1 MIITPN
7 NQNNGQQRNQFGT
20 QQQQQPNQN
29 QFGVNQQQQM
39 QQQMMS
45 FLGGNTGGA
54 GASIDWSQ
62 TEAQSYKDPALEEL
76 RKQSGLDD
84 EMSASMMIARVTDP
98 MMFFLQSVNSRT
110 GVLYNTYM
118 DSINNFRMDP
128 CTRGT
133 CPVASAFI
141 DVLVA
146 NPRNLISVMKSV
158 SVYFGYSLVDIIKK
172 SNSVNSDVQP
182 FTQQNYL
189 DCTAISTRNVLFLEM
204 IRWLD
209 STTKG
214 KSFAYSLPPE
224 ISRRLPNIE
233 EYKVHASRVFAF
245 FNLQSPFDDIKF
257 QLESFT
263 AQHNLN
269 QETSSNEIDYSWFE
283 TTPVN
288 RNMPNNEG
296 IFKQVD
302 EAAARYRAREHQQ
315 VNYSVPQHEEQ
326 YDGGYSWENKQAQN
340 ISKITKA
347 TFDNYN
353 LRKWMKAIPGRKN
366 EYVVSGKDWLYIER
380 AITPYYEDKCFY
392 GTVVVVTTNIEAIRD
407 GYSSRMVKLPK
418 GVPYM
423 DVLTDPSKILP
434 VLEEDPESGLVVVA
448 MNEEEA
454 LLNAKQEKDL
464 GDVIIPEH
472 NEGVVVT
479 AYAKQ
484 EVNES
489 DPTKMLEVT
498 EVMNKTLVGKTKSPI
513 ASQIKVNSRGPLWTS
528 NEGSSAW
535 LYSNLPSLY
544 FSKSSLG
551 EISYYNEIKYIK
563 RMLTN
568 LDDVNL
574 KSFITFRLTKQ
585 LNDLFVN
592 HYGYSNDPNDPNV
605 LYLDNVLEEID
616 ELNELVM
623 VHDQRLYEDLNMV
636 KSESRLLSTL
646 KLFEKEPETPEDEM
660 SKAVQSKRV
669 IVAKNIVVYTLNNL
683 PTPDSA
689 SSKLKHVTYSEYPS
703 LFKITDKLT
712 NPDKVLM
719 LRFDDSE
726 ELWEM
731 TRNVYS
737 DDKAVIRLVDNETSL
752 SILDYDS

>member
-1 MIITPN
+1 MIIRPQ
-7 NQNNGQQRNQFGT
+7 NQNNNLNPQQNQFGT
-20 QQQQQPNQN
+20 QQQIQN

-45 FLGGNTGGA
+45 FLGGNTGGV

-62 TEAQSYKDPALEEL
+62 TEAQSYKDPALDEL

-118 DSINNFRMDP
+118 DSITNFRMDP
-128 CTRGT
+128 TTRGV
-133 CPVASAFI
+133 CPVANAFI
-141 DVLVA
+141 DVLVS

-172 SNSVNSDVQP
+172 SNAVNSDVQP

-189 DCTAISTRNVLFLEM
+189 DCTVVSTRNVLFLEM
-204 IRWLD
+204 IRWLN

-233 EYKVHASRVFAF
+233 EYKIHASRVFAF
-245 FNLQSPFDDIKF
+245 FNLQSPFDDINF
-257 QLESFT
+257 QLEAFT

-302 EAAARYRAREHQQ
+302 EAAARYRARERQRSNQPTHH
-315 VNYSVPQHEEQ
+315 VEEQ
-326 YDGGYSWENKQAQN
+326 YDGGFSWENKQAQN

-353 LRKWMKAIPGRKN
+353 LRKWMKPIPGRNN
-366 EYVVSGKDWLYIER
+366 EYVVSGKDWLFIER

-392 GTVVVVTTNIEAIRD
+392 GTVVVVTTNIETIRD
-407 GYSSRMVKLPK
+407 GYKSKMVKLPK
-418 GVPYM
+418 GVTYM
-423 DVLTDPSKILP
+423 DALTDPSKILP
-434 VLEEDPESGLVVVA
+434 VLEEDPDTGLVVVA
-448 MNEEEA
+448 MSEEEA
-454 LLNAKQEKDL
+454 LLNTQQDKDL
-464 GDVIIPEH
+464 GEVIIPEH

-479 AYAKQ
+479 AYAK
-484 EVNES
+484 EELEES

-498 EVMNKTLVGKTKSPI
+498 EVMNKTLVGRTKSPI
-513 ASQIKVNSRGPLWTS
+513 ASQIKVSSRGPLWTS
-528 NEGSSAW
+528 NEGSSDW
-535 LYSNLPSLY
+535 LASRLPSLY
-544 FSKSSLG
+544 FGKDIG
-551 EISYYNEIKYIK
+551 ELSYYNEIKFIK
-563 RMLTN
+563 RTLEN
-568 LDDVNL
+568 LHDDNL
-574 KSFITFRLTKQ
+574 KGFITFRLTKQ

-592 HYGYSNDPNDPNV
+592 HYGYSNDPNDSNV

-623 VHDQRLYEDLNMV
+623 VHDQRLYEDLNTVM
-636 KSESRLLSTL
+636 SASHLLSAL
-646 KLFEKEPETPEDEM
+646 KLFEEEVVSEDGM
-660 SKAVQSKRV
+660 NKAVQSKRV
-669 IVAKNIVVYTLNNL
+669 IAAKHIVLYTLNNL
-683 PTPDSA
+683 PTPDSV
-689 SSKLKHVTYSEYPS
+689 SGKLKHVTYSEYPS

-712 NPDKVLM
+712 NPDKVLL

-737 DDKAVIRLVDNETSL
+737 DNKAVIRLVDNETSL
-752 SILDYDS
+752 SILDYDT